1 MGSTTKA
8 HTTATLAKLIDSQ
21 NYSELSSGWKT
32 PISAIIRDDFVLQDE
47 WATRHLTL
55 EDAATHRT
63 GMTRH
68 DQSSIW
74 KPDNPRGIVRDAVR
88 NLRNLPMHIEPRTEF
103 RYCNLFYT
111 VLSHVIETLTGR
123 WLGDVTKELIWEP
136 LGMHSTYF
144 ELEDALAGPEHL
156 SRGYAWQE
164 DIQELR
170 PMPFLQSGAVNGA
183 GAIISNVIDFSKWLR
198 CLINKDQPFSE
209 AVHNEIR
216 RSRMVVDVEF
226 MQDSPVYALSWF
238 HTTLYGKKVYWHSGG
253 TITHSALVYW
263 FPDDNYGVT
272 IFANSYTALEPILM
286 YKLIEDRF
294 QVPENQRND
303 IAAK

>member
-1 MGSTTKA
+1 
-8 HTTATLAKLIDSQ
+8 
-21 NYSELSSGWKT
+21 
-32 PISAIIRDDFVLQDE
+32 
-47 WATRHLTL
+47 
-55 EDAATHRT
+55 
-63 GMTRH
+63 
-68 DQSSIW
+68 
-74 KPDNPRGIVRDAVR
+74 
-88 NLRNLPMHIEPRTEF
+88 
-103 RYCNLFYT
+103 
-111 VLSHVIETLTGR
+111 
-123 WLGDVTKELIWEP
+123 
-136 LGMHSTYF
+136 MHSTYF